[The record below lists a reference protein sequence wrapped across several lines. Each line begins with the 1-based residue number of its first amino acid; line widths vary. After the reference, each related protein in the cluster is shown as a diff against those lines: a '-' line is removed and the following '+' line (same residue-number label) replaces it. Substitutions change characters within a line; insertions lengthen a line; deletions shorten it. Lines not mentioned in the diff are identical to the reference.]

1 MRIRRL
7 FFFVGWILSLV
18 VISFFGGTISYG
30 LFFALTL
37 LPLICVAYL
46 TAVTAGFR
54 IYQKLESRNVVAG
67 QPVEYYFVLQNEM
80 PFAFAGLQVQ
90 LFSGLFEV
98 ADVPDNREYELLPGE
113 NFRFETKLSC
123 KYRGEYE
130 VGVQAVVITDFLH
143 LFRWKYTLPGTIKAI
158 VSPKVVTLDTLQ
170 SLASLQIDTSGK
182 SISGTAEPDVVV
194 RDYVRGDSIKRVHWK
209 ATAKTGEWKV
219 RQTIDEERQ
228 GIRLYL
234 WGKRYSEE
242 QEHFLP
248 LENRMLEIV
257 LAVASTLLQRRISV
271 VVEYQTGKTP
281 VALSLQEEQD
291 FSELYRS
298 MEEYS
303 FQSELSSEGPEEFLR
318 NCLQVLP
325 KVVFLVVAE
334 LQESILEYTQ
344 KLAED
349 GVYVVI
355 YLVEQDTF
363 SDVSGL
369 DRERRKILPVGT
381 REELETVL

>member
-271 VVEYQTGKTP
+271 VVEYQTGETP

>member
-7 FFFVGWILSLV
+7 VFFVGWILSLV

-271 VVEYQTGKTP
+271 VVEYQTGETP

-303 FQSELSSEGPEEFLR
+303 FRSELSSEGPEEFLR

>member
-219 RQTIDEERQ
+219 RQTIDEE
-228 GIRLYL
+228 
-234 WGKRYSEE
+234 
-242 QEHFLP
+242 
-248 LENRMLEIV
+248 
-257 LAVASTLLQRRISV
+257 
-271 VVEYQTGKTP
+271 
-281 VALSLQEEQD
+281 
-291 FSELYRS
+291 
-298 MEEYS
+298 
-303 FQSELSSEGPEEFLR
+303 
-318 NCLQVLP
+318 
-325 KVVFLVVAE
+325 
-334 LQESILEYTQ
+334 
-344 KLAED
+344 
-349 GVYVVI
+349 
-355 YLVEQDTF
+355 
-363 SDVSGL
+363 
-369 DRERRKILPVGT
+369 
-381 REELETVL
+381 

>member
-303 FQSELSSEGPEEFLR
+303 FRSELSSEGPEEFLR

>member
-7 FFFVGWILSLV
+7 VFFVGWILSLA

-46 TAVTAGFR
+46 IAVTAGFR

-242 QEHFLP
+242 QDHFLP

>member
-7 FFFVGWILSLV
+7 VFFVSWILSLV

-46 TAVTAGFR
+46 IAVTAGFR

-271 VVEYQTGKTP
+271 VVEYQIGKTP

-355 YLVEQDTF
+355 YLVEQDPF

>member
-7 FFFVGWILSLV
+7 VFFVSWILSLV

-271 VVEYQTGKTP
+271 VVEYQTGETP

-303 FQSELSSEGPEEFLR
+303 FQSELSSEGPEEFLQ

>member
-1 MRIRRL
+1 
-7 FFFVGWILSLV
+7 
-18 VISFFGGTISYG
+18 
-30 LFFALTL
+30 
-37 LPLICVAYL
+37 
-46 TAVTAGFR
+46 
-54 IYQKLESRNVVAG
+54 
-67 QPVEYYFVLQNEM
+67 
-80 PFAFAGLQVQ
+80 
-90 LFSGLFEV
+90 
-98 ADVPDNREYELLPGE
+98 
-113 NFRFETKLSC
+113 
-123 KYRGEYE
+123 
-130 VGVQAVVITDFLH
+130 
-143 LFRWKYTLPGTIKAI
+143 
-158 VSPKVVTLDTLQ
+158 
-170 SLASLQIDTSGK
+170 
-182 SISGTAEPDVVV
+182 
-194 RDYVRGDSIKRVHWK
+194 
-209 ATAKTGEWKV
+209 
-219 RQTIDEERQ
+219 
-228 GIRLYL
+228 
-234 WGKRYSEE
+234 
-242 QEHFLP
+242 
-248 LENRMLEIV
+248 MLEIV

-271 VVEYQTGKTP
+271 VVEYQTGETP

-303 FQSELSSEGPEEFLR
+303 FQSELSSEGAEEFLR

>member
-1 MRIRRL
+1 MRMRRWIL
-7 FFFVGWILSLV
+7 LGSWILSLV

-30 LFFALTL
+30 FFFAVTL
-37 LPLICVAYL
+37 LPLVCVAYL
-46 TAVTAGFR
+46 IAVTAGFR
-54 IYQKLESRNVVAG
+54 IYQNLESRNVVAG

-80 PFAFAGLQVQ
+80 PFAFAGLQVR

-158 VSPKVVTLDTLQ
+158 VSPKVVTLDALQ
-170 SLASLQIDTSGK
+170 SLASLQIDTSDRCLRGD
-182 SISGTAEPDVVV
+182 AEPDVEV

-209 ATAKTGEWKV
+209 ATARTGDWKV
-219 RQTIDEERQ
+219 RRTIDEERQ

-257 LAVASTLLQRRISV
+257 LAVAATLLQKRIPIA
-271 VVEYQTGKTP
+271 VEYQTERVP
-281 VALSLQEEQD
+281 VTLSLQEEQD
-291 FSELYRS
+291 FPELYRC

-303 FQSELSSEGPEEFLR
+303 FRPELSSDGPEAFLQ
-318 NCLQVLP
+318 NCLQALP
-325 KVVFLVVAE
+325 KVVFLVAAE
-334 LQESILEYTQ
+334 LPESILEYTQ
-344 KLAED
+344 MLAEE
-349 GVYVVI
+349 GVCVVI
-355 YLVEQDTF
+355 YLVEQDAPF
-363 SDVSGL
+363 DVAGL
-369 DRERRKILPVGT
+369 DRERHKIIPVGT
-381 REELETVL
+381 EEELETVL

>member
-98 ADVPDNREYELLPGE
+98 ADVPDNREYELLPRE

-158 VSPKVVTLDTLQ
+158 VSPKVVTLDALQ

-271 VVEYQTGKTP
+271 VVEYQTGETP

-355 YLVEQDTF
+355 YLVEQDIF

>member
-7 FFFVGWILSLV
+7 VFFVGWILSLV

-194 RDYVRGDSIKRVHWK
+194 RDYVRGDSITRVHWK
-209 ATAKTGEWKV
+209 ATAKAGEWKV

-271 VVEYQTGKTP
+271 VVEYQTGETP